1 MLARQPKDNILSIL
15 ASRVFAVLFRY
26 FCLIIIA
33 LPSFAP
39 VAEPLTV
46 TSAPLDLQSAG
57 DQQKLSYILGLEMY
71 EERTRQGFVL
81 DPDMVA
87 QAIRD
92 EQAGVRPKLSS
103 GEYLRVLT
111 LKREKIAE
119 FDAEWKAL
127 SEKNRLA
134 GDAFMKSLALEP
146 DVVATTSG
154 LLYKILRPGTGER
167 PSPDDIARIH
177 YRGTMLNGEEFDS
190 SLKRGQPA
198 EFPVGK
204 VKPALREILLLM
216 REGAKW
222 VFYSP
227 PSLAYGEEGGG
238 PIGPNETL
246 ITEVELLEILQ

>member
-1 MLARQPKDNILSIL
+1 MLLRFACL
-15 ASRVFAVLFRY
+15 AT
-26 FCLIIIA
+26 IA
-33 LPSFAP
+33 LFPQILFADP
-39 VAEPLTV
+39 Q
-46 TSAPLDLQSAG
+46 TSNPATLDLNNAS
-57 DQQKLSYILGLEMY
+57 DQQKLSYILGMEML
-71 EERTRQGFVL
+71 EERSRQGFVL

-92 EQAGVRPKLSS
+92 EQAGVQPNLSMA
-103 GEYLRVLT
+103 EYIRIVT
-111 LKREKIAE
+111 IKREKVAE
-119 FDAEWKAL
+119 FEARWQGL
-127 SEKNRLA
+127 SDNNLEA
-134 GDAFMKSLALEP
+134 GNAFMKAMALEP
-146 DVVATTSG
+146 GVVSTESG

-167 PSPDDIARIH
+167 PSADDIARIH

-190 SLKRGQPA
+190 SYKRDEPA

-246 ITEVELLEILQ
+246 ITEVELLEILK